1 MTTNEIIMLLVIGLG
16 IFGTPTFIFWIW
28 ALHLEIRDY
37 QDTIRTLQER
47 LHMERGSIYE
57 EV

>member
-1 MTTNEIIMLLVIGLG
+1 MSANQIILTLAIGLG

-28 ALHLEIRDY
+28 ALYLEIRDY

-47 LHMERGSIYE
+47 LHLERGSIYE
-57 EV
+57 RV

>member
-1 MTTNEIIMLLVIGLG
+1 MTTNEIILTLFIGLG
-16 IFGTPTFIFWIW
+16 VFGTPTFIFWIW
-28 ALHLEIRDY
+28 ALYLEIRDY

-47 LHMERGSIYE
+47 LHLRPGSIYE

>member
-1 MTTNEIIMLLVIGLG
+1 MTTNEIILTLFIGLG
-16 IFGTPTFIFWIW
+16 VFGTPTFIFWIW
-28 ALHLEIRDY
+28 TLYLEIRDY

-47 LHMERGSIYE
+47 LHLSPGSIYE